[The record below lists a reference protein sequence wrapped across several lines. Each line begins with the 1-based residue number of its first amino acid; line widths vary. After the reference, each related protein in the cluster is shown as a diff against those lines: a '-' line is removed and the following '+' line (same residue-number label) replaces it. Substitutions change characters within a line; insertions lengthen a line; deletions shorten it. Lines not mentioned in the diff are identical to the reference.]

1 MPLFLVKIYQM
12 MDVMGVIKQL
22 IGVPQTKFDYLRGST
37 TFLRRSKGFRIE
49 KKFEKHPIP
58 LVTLE
63 ATFL

>member
-12 MDVMGVIKQL
+12 MGVIKQL